1 MSAPKQRPALR
12 ICEDMAFQRRTWL
25 VERTG
30 WIVLGVILIVA
41 LLGYFGGGG
50 PAASTQTAS
59 EDGNLSMRYER
70 FLRLRTPTQL
80 RVVARSPGR
89 TLRLWIEREYFEAFE
104 VTGVVPPPDRV
115 ETAADRYVYEFPLTA
130 PGEAATILFHIEPTK
145 AWRVSGRLG
154 VEGGADLAFAQL
166 VYP

>member
-41 LLGYFGGGG
+41 LLGYFGGAG

-80 RVVARSPGR
+80 RIEARSTGQ
-89 TLRLWIEREYFEAFE
+89 TLRQWLEHEYFESIE
-104 VTGVVPPPDRV
+104 LTGV
-115 ETAADRYVYEFPLTA
+115 A
-130 PGEAATILFHIEPTK
+130 
-145 AWRVSGRLG
+145 S
-154 VEGGADLAFAQL
+154 
-166 VYP
+166 